1 MAANNGEKK
10 GKFLSRLKKK
20 RSEDSANKTSD
31 TNAKTLEKKEKR
43 SFFSRFKKDKN
54 NEASKKKEKPLKSTL
69 KNTKDEDKKE
79 ITTSKIQE
87 TTGNNIE
94 NMKKSED
101 DSNKNERKSE
111 NGSYISASL
120 QSALPIS
127 QKSIDSVSKY
137 DEDSIVSLESH
148 VENLNLN
155 KNQTIKTNNTRLHQN
170 QLVQDHLT
178 EEDLIKLRKLKSESY
193 WDKLTLEDIRR
204 LKEFNQSET
213 EHKFQMMPTIA
224 PMGTFISPTMP
235 SVLTYFEPPQLL
247 FANLT
252 IPNVNPITYFEINE
266 LNRMHFVN
274 NVVFSTLRNSSQ
286 Y

>member
-1 MAANNGEKK
+1 
-10 GKFLSRLKKK
+10 
-20 RSEDSANKTSD
+20 
-31 TNAKTLEKKEKR
+31 
-43 SFFSRFKKDKN
+43 
-54 NEASKKKEKPLKSTL
+54 
-69 KNTKDEDKKE
+69 
-79 ITTSKIQE
+79 
-87 TTGNNIE
+87 
-94 NMKKSED
+94 MKKSED

-155 KNQTIKTNNTRLHQN
+155 KNQTIKTNDTRLHQN

-204 LKEFNQSET
+204 LKEFNKSEP